1 MSDHHDN
8 KNGNEKA
15 YWLDKTK
22 NINLLIWVLGVACAV
37 VFAAD
42 AFYVRHVYFEPEGL
56 FGFIG
61 IFGIYGFV
69 CFVFIVF
76 AGKALRML
84 VMRDEDYY
92 DR

>member
-8 KNGNEKA
+8 KNGNDKA
-15 YWLDKTK
+15 YWLDKAK
-22 NINLLIWVLGVACAV
+22 NVNLLIWLLAIACAV

-42 AFYVRHVYFEPEGL
+42 AFYVRHVDFEPERL

-69 CFVFIVF
+69 CFIFIVF
-76 AGKALRML
+76 AGKGLRML